1 MKVGHKNRLKNF
13 LTYTRSERNGT
24 IVLSSIL
31 LIIII
36 ISIFLRDIIV
46 KETIPN
52 TSAYERI
59 DSFFSSLH
67 YIEPEKKNV
76 YHSVLKE
83 ELPITKKVKYFYF
96 DPNSVSIDS
105 LVDLGLSPKQAQ
117 VVINYRNKGGQFKIA
132 DDLSKI
138 HVIDSF
144 TFQKLKPWVKIS
156 SAKLRC
162 DSSRIEVVPQKVYIE
177 LNSADTVSL
186 TNLKGIGRSF
196 ARRIVAYRDL
206 LGGFY
211 NVSQLSEVY
220 GLSSEV
226 IGSILP
232 NIWVDSTAIKHLNLN
247 LVSYEDLKNHPYL
260 TDYQAKAIVY
270 YRSKKGTINSIG
282 ELVSNKLIP
291 SEKFNKVRPYFTVR

>member
-1 MKVGHKNRLKNF
+1 MKLGHKNRLKNF

-24 IVLSSIL
+24 IVLSTIL

-46 KETIPN
+46 KETIPD

-59 DSFFSSLH
+59 DSFFSSLR
-67 YIEPEKKNV
+67 YVEPEKKNA

-83 ELPITKKVKYFYF
+83 ELPITKRVKYFYF

-105 LVDLGLSPKQAQ
+105 LVDMGLSPKQAQ
-117 VVINYRNKGGQFKIA
+117 VVINYRNKGGRFKVA

-144 TFQKLKPWVKIS
+144 TFRKLKPWVKIS
-156 SAKLRC
+156 SDISPC
-162 DSSRIEVVPQKVYIE
+162 DSTRVEVVPQKVYIE

-186 TNLKGIGRSF
+186 TKLKGIGRSF
-196 ARRIVAYRDL
+196 ARRIIAYRDL

-211 NVSQLSEVY
+211 SVSQLSEVY
-220 GLSSEV
+220 GLSPEV
-226 IGSILP
+226 IGSIQT

-270 YRSKKGTINSIG
+270 YRSKKGTINTIG

-291 SEKFNKVRPYFTVR
+291 SDKFNKVRPYFTVR